1 MKLFDIVPDRF
12 FSILSSGKKEIY
24 LEAVMLLREAARSSE
39 LTISRPYL
47 QMLFIDR
54 LGSVV
59 ASGDFSEEEK
69 EYGTANDI
77 SSKVSIII
85 RRLIEC
91 GWIQIEYASSS
102 SFNENVII
110 PDYAVTMIDALYA
123 MMNETHL
130 EYNGFVF
137 STYAVLRQSET
148 DPDFRYTAL
157 EESYRHTSEFIESL
171 KTLYNNIRRYMQRVS
186 TLDVNALL
194 ADHFDS
200 YAHDIL
206 KKVLDPIKRT
216 DSVYRFKQSILSIL
230 ESWSDSDEVIL
241 FLAAEEEKR
250 HPESDENTAR
260 EDVLRKINFIIDT
273 YSSIQN
279 TIAMIENRHAE
290 YTRAAIDR
298 MRYMVS
304 YDRGS
309 RGLLTKILMHS
320 SDDNMATILSDS
332 ISVLSSRFL
341 ISESLYDR
349 IRRTELDEGAIDR
362 IERVELPDGEAE
374 MLMNEFESAY
384 SNDRID
390 DFIMSKLDGRDEVH
404 TEELCIEDENTS
416 LLFVLAL
423 MRSSELLSPFM
434 MEMGDEEVICGGYIL
449 PEAVFRRNSHD

>member
-1 MKLFDIVPDRF
+1 
-12 FSILSSGKKEIY
+12 
-24 LEAVMLLREAARSSE
+24 
-39 LTISRPYL
+39 
-47 QMLFIDR
+47 
-54 LGSVV
+54 
-59 ASGDFSEEEK
+59 
-69 EYGTANDI
+69 
-77 SSKVSIII
+77 
-85 RRLIEC
+85 
-91 GWIQIEYASSS
+91 
-102 SFNENVII
+102 
-110 PDYAVTMIDALYA
+110 
-123 MMNETHL
+123 
-130 EYNGFVF
+130 
-137 STYAVLRQSET
+137 
-148 DPDFRYTAL
+148 
-157 EESYRHTSEFIESL
+157 
-171 KTLYNNIRRYMQRVS
+171 MQRVS

-434 MEMGDEEVICGGYIL
+434 MEMGDEEVICGDYIL

>member
-1 MKLFDIVPDRF
+1 
-12 FSILSSGKKEIY
+12 
-24 LEAVMLLREAARSSE
+24 MLLREAARSSE
-39 LTISRPYL
+39 LAISRPYL

-54 LGSVV
+54 LESVV
-59 ASGDFSEEEK
+59 ASRDFSEEEK

-85 RRLIEC
+85 RRLIDC

-102 SFNENVII
+102 SFSENVII

-148 DPDFRYTAL
+148 DSDFRYTAL

-230 ESWSDSDEVIL
+230 ESWNDNDEIIL
-241 FLAAEEEKR
+241 SLAAEESKR
-250 HPESDENTAR
+250 HPESGESKAS
-260 EDVLRKINFIIDT
+260 EEVLRKINFIIDT

-320 SDDNMATILSDS
+320 SDNNMTKLMSDS
-332 ISVLSSRFL
+332 VSVLSSRFL
-341 ISESLYDR
+341 ISESIYDR
-349 IRRTELDEGAIDR
+349 IRRTETDEGIIER
-362 IERVELPDGEAE
+362 IERVELADGEAE

-384 SNDRID
+384 SNDRTD

-404 TEELCIEDENTS
+404 TEELCIGDENTS
-416 LLFVLAL
+416 LLFILAL
-423 MRSSELLSPFM
+423 MRSSELHSPFM

-449 PEAVFRRNSHD
+449 PQAIFRRNRHA

>member
-1 MKLFDIVPDRF
+1 
-12 FSILSSGKKEIY
+12 
-24 LEAVMLLREAARSSE
+24 
-39 LTISRPYL
+39 
-47 QMLFIDR
+47 
-54 LGSVV
+54 
-59 ASGDFSEEEK
+59 
-69 EYGTANDI
+69 
-77 SSKVSIII
+77 
-85 RRLIEC
+85 
-91 GWIQIEYASSS
+91 
-102 SFNENVII
+102 
-110 PDYAVTMIDALYA
+110 MIDALYA

-137 STYAVLRQSET
+137 FTYAVLRQSET
-148 DPDFRYTAL
+148 DSDFRYTAL

-230 ESWSDSDEVIL
+230 ESWNDNDEIIL
-241 FLAAEEEKR
+241 SLAAEESKR
-250 HPESDENTAR
+250 HPESGESKAS
-260 EDVLRKINFIIDT
+260 EEVLRKINFILDT

-320 SDDNMATILSDS
+320 SDNNMAKLMSDS
-332 ISVLSSRFL
+332 VSVLSSRFL
-341 ISESLYDR
+341 ISESIYDR
-349 IRRTELDEGAIDR
+349 IRRTETDEGIIER
-362 IERVELPDGEAE
+362 IERVELADGEAE

-384 SNDRID
+384 SNDRTE

-404 TEELCIEDENTS
+404 TEELCIGDENTS
-416 LLFVLAL
+416 LLFILAL
-423 MRSSELLSPFM
+423 MRLSELHSPFM

-449 PEAVFRRNSHD
+449 PQAIFRRNRHA